1 MKLFQIHDDD
11 LAVLELAIPELCE
24 RLAEKTSNA
33 DRVKIRRVKEIL
45 SNVRWNYQPHS
56 EIERIDP

>member
-1 MKLFQIHDDD
+1 MFQINADD
-11 LAVLELAIPELCE
+11 LAVLEFAIPELCE
-24 RLAEKTSNA
+24 HLAEKTSNA

-56 EIERIDP
+56 EIERIEP